1 MFAQQPPKSA
11 RREPSI
17 STIAV
22 SSQREPS
29 VQPVREAAPRASWDF
44 SKIAT
49 FATDRAGQPPASFGP
64 CCPGRLT
71 RGLPAVASRARWSTS
86 PTASQNAFLRCH
98 PGPVPASIRQRSRG
112 HAWRRS
118 AGRSTGRIPL
128 PPARTGGSVSLPDTI
143 SPTFPY
149 IKMRQGFRR
158 QLQLRI
164 PRNSHLDSR

>member
-11 RREPSI
+11 RREPST
-17 STIAV
+17 STIGV

-29 VQPVREAAPRASWDF
+29 AQPVREAAPGASWDF

-49 FATDRAGQPPASFGP
+49 FSTDRAGQPPASFWSLL
-64 CCPGRLT
+64 PGTAHPR
-71 RGLPAVASRARWSTS
+71 PAGVASRARWSTS
-86 PTASQNAFLRCH
+86 PIASQDAFSRCPRGPCRLH
-98 PGPVPASIRQRSRG
+98 PTTIEKPRRQ
-112 HAWRRS
+112 RS

-128 PPARTGGSVSLPDTI
+128 PRARTGRSVSLPDTI

>member
-1 MFAQQPPKSA
+1 MLSSLQRAPEGNPQYRPSGYLHNANRLFSPSGKRRRGPPGISVRSQP
-11 RREPSI
+11 
-17 STIAV
+17 
-22 SSQREPS
+22 SQRIAR
-29 VQPVREAAPRASWDF
+29 VDPRQA
-44 SKIAT
+44 
-49 FATDRAGQPPASFGP
+49 FGP
-64 CCPGRLT
+64 CCPGRLI
-71 RGLPAVASRARWSTS
+71 RGLPAVASRARWSTR